1 MAGIQLLHAG
11 EEALIVLVPVAFLFL
26 LEYRNRRR
34 EKAARA
40 KVEIPPES
48 GSNPAEARPPE

>member
-26 LEYRNRRR
+26 LEFRNRRR
-34 EKAARA
+34 EKARA
-40 KVEIPPES
+40 SAETTPES
-48 GSNPAEARPPE
+48 GSVPKEGLPPE